1 MSSAKNQLETA
12 ATGITFEQLR
22 ADYWRAHNQPERAD
36 RARRELQKWQARY
49 ESAWL
54 TGSGEQGAGAGS

>member
-1 MSSAKNQLETA
+1 MSSSKNLLEIA

-22 ADYWRAHNQPERAD
+22 AGYWKAHNQPERAD
-36 RARRELQKWQARY
+36 KARRELQKWQARY
-49 ESAWL
+49 ESAWQ